1 MKSPSFAILT
11 GLALLGTAATAD
23 AQSLGLGIP
32 LSVEARGGVAF
43 PTGDLGDADL
53 NTGFGFQ
60 VGGIL
65 DVTPRLGVY
74 AGYSRTEFEADD
86 NIVDAS
92 FIDSGLNA
100 GIRASFAPILGL
112 AGASPYVHG
121 GLVYHEIELDVDGID
136 NGDVGGS
143 DSSLG
148 FEVGGGLDFPLGR
161 KVSVT
166 PAVKYVRYEPEFD
179 GEGSDGDVS
188 YVAVDVGLRIRL

>member
-1 MKSPSFAILT
+1 MKSRSFALLT
-11 GLALLGTAATAD
+11 GLALLGVAGSAE
-23 AQSLGLGIP
+23 AQYAGLGIP
-32 LSVEARGGVAF
+32 LSIEARGGVAF
-43 PTGDLGDADL
+43 PTGDLGEADL

-65 DVTPRLGVY
+65 EVTPRLGVY

-100 GIRASFAPILGL
+100 GVRASFAPVLGL
-112 AGASPYVHG
+112 TGAAPYVHG
-121 GLVYHEIELDVDGID
+121 GLVYHQVELDVDGID
-136 NGDVGGS
+136 EDDLGES
-143 DSSLG
+143 DYSLG

-188 YVAVDVGLRIRL
+188 YVALDVGLRIRL